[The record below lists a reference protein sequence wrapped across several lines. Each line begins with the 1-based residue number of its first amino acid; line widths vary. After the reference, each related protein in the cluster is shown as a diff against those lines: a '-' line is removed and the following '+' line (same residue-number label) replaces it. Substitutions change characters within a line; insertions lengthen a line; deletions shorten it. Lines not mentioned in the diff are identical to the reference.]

1 MPNDIVEDIDTDTE
15 TDTNL
20 AGLDHLDQESGGT
33 KVKEGVASAPKNEEW
48 KDAIKELTK
57 TVSTAVAP
65 KEAPPAP
72 LTQDQ
77 IDEYYATF
85 KPEKTDPDF
94 FRKFLRLQTDLDPVE
109 IEKTVKEFKPIFEA
123 MHKGISKEAVVG
135 AYRLFQK
142 ELKQL
147 KDELAPDREFISEAR
162 AERLKTKFM
171 KAAPFLADEDG
182 GLKYPKT
189 VKYCAG
195 ELSTQNF
202 ENETEYFKTLAD
214 NVVAMLKEQGV
225 SIASDAVQTK
235 TKPTGTPRLPRTS
248 VGGTGGAGGGGGT
261 PIIKGDA
268 TQEFLDD

>member
-1 MPNDIVEDIDTDTE
+1 MPNDIVEDIEEVE

-33 KVKEGVASAPKNEEW
+33 KTKEVTTSTPKNEEW

-65 KEAPPAP
+65 KEAPPTP

-94 FRKFLRLQTDLDPVE
+94 FRKFLRLQTDLDPAE

-171 KAAPFLADEDG
+171 KAAPFLTNEEG
-182 GLKYPKT
+182 GLKHPKI
-189 VKYCAG
+189 VKLCAD
-195 ELSTQNF
+195 ELATQNF
-202 ENETEYFKTLAD
+202 DSEDQYFKTLAD
-214 NVVAMLKEQGV
+214 NVVAVLKDNGV
-225 SIASDAVQTK
+225 LIDPNAVQTK

-248 VGGTGGAGGGGGT
+248 VGSTGGAGGGGGT
-261 PIIKGDA
+261 PITKGDA